1 MTSKEK
7 KEPYNKNYT
16 MECYIFNSKK
26 QSPHKNPI
34 ILLFACQRERYFL
47 HIIRYNKEKKCSFI
61 TTNFERVCL

>member
-26 QSPHKNPI
+26 QNPHKKI
-34 ILLFACQRERYFL
+34 TQSSFYL
-47 HIIRYNKEKKCSFI
+47 HVKEKDIFYTLLDI
-61 TTNFERVCL
+61 TKRKNVLL